1 MIVKIL
7 NKLLEYSDKYF
18 VVRNDMNL
26 PMPAYSFMD
35 IDINNRFIPTVSLN
49 PNLFPQ
55 DENVLAHIL
64 SHEWGHHVL
73 GHIKIPGMI
82 DEKIL
87 KDKEDRDRKED
98 EADAYAAAFIK
109 EYFYNKTPITEYI
122 KSISPNYGNRIEILN
137 SI

>member
-18 VVRNDMNL
+18 VVRNDMNV
-26 PMPAYSFMD
+26 PMPGYSFMD
-35 IDINNRFIPTVSLN
+35 IDINHRFIPTILLN
-49 PNLFPQ
+49 PNRFPN
-55 DENVLAHIL
+55 DENILAHIL
-64 SHEWGHHVL
+64 AHEWGHHVL
-73 GHIKIPGMI
+73 GHIKIPGLI

-87 KDKEDRDRKED
+87 KDKGDRDRKED

-109 EYFYNKTPITEYI
+109 EYFYKKPPIIQYI
-122 KSISPNYGNRIEILN
+122 KSISPNYDNRIEILN